1 MYAGYAPLSVR
12 ALHWMSQP
20 EWAGRE
26 ETLQTLPGPLSS
38 HDISAPA
45 EPPPPTAGEAEG
57 GGADGGGGVTLV
69 FFIGGVTFSE
79 ISAIRWLRRNAKPR
93 RQYMVATT
101 HIASGEQMIGSLLR
115 PFENNLTYLDR

>member
-1 MYAGYAPLSVR
+1 MPARTGGNARVGAGATGRAP
-12 ALHWMSQP
+12 QC
-20 EWAGRE
+20 
-26 ETLQTLPGPLSS
+26 
-38 HDISAPA
+38 
-45 EPPPPTAGEAEG
+45 EAES

-69 FFIGGVTFSE
+69 FFIGGVTFFE